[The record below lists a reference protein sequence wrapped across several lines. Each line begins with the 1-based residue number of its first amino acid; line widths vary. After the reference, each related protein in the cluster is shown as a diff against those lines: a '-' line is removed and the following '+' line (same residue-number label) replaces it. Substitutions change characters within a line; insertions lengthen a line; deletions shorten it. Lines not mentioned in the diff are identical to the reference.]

1 MRIRVQSARLS
12 KGRRRVCI
20 ETVRGVIFYVAFGSR
35 QVELS
40 RKLVLT
46 GLLGVVGRGTV
57 GQSFFATLIAF
68 YFFALS
74 YRIQPFNTA
83 RLNRIKAFS
92 ELQIF
97 VIMAGLD
104 EGLLSLSPLILVFM
118 GNSYGC
124 NK

>member
-1 MRIRVQSARLS
+1 M
-12 KGRRRVCI
+12 CI

-57 GQSFFATLIAF
+57 GQSFSATLIAF

-118 GNSYGC
+118 LNSYRC
-124 NK
+124 NR